1 MKMVRYNDC
10 NCIFRIAVGTI
21 VLILVLFIEGTVTAV
36 AADTEIVYDDGDAEN
51 FLSTGDGY
59 VIKMSSPFYK
69 PFTITTVKIFGYRYG
84 DDSWINLDIWDQDK
98 NTIYHYTAMQSDY
111 FTFDKSWAN
120 INVENVVVDGDF
132 YVFFSTDSHNPNDL
146 NTTGVEVGE
155 DYSLPSEDRSYIAD
169 FSNSVGFYNSLE
181 PSIHGGNWMIRAA
194 VHEGGS
200 IVETDDNNIIVK
212 NDDTSELYGVSD
224 WPMFQHDAAHTGA
237 TDDVVLPPLEMVWVS
252 DTGGSGSGSPSIVAD
267 TVFTHDSHGG
277 VYAVDAK
284 TGVTKWKYATGEII
298 YDSSPT
304 VSENTVYIG
313 TEEHLY
319 AIDATNGYFKWKY
332 KTGHNV
338 GMATVVDG
346 NVYFGARS
354 DLYSIDATTGKDQWK
369 LEGKVGGNEFG
380 PAVVGGVVYMIGFM
394 RSETIS
400 DTIIAINAATGA
412 EIWSCDLEDEASSTP
427 TVVDGIVY
435 IGGND
440 YLYAF
445 DTSNGKEKWKY
456 QVGGVIESSP
466 AVSRGTIYFGSED
479 HFVYAVDTATG
490 KEKWRF
496 KTDGSIQSSP
506 AVSENVLYVCS
517 GVSIDESAI
526 YAFDTATGTLKW
538 KQIINFQTHSAPAI
552 ANGMLYIGVD
562 PNGYNA
568 GVLAFAHSDTAPAFE
583 EVAAIVSQS
592 STSIIDSILGETES
606 QESSLTSDQTS
617 TSLKNSMNWIF
628 LLAVLVVVGAV
639 LFIALKRK
647 GVKEVAT
654 APITSSGSVDIKRGY
669 EILPNRD
676 LRVGIRVTNNTGYS
690 VMNAESILE
699 YPESLFSIKDNI
711 LHNLGNIDNGGTRT
725 ATYILKPMACIH
737 QEKISALITY
747 RDHLGNKQTTR
758 MRPKELH
765 CVFPFLKGIDTTPD
779 EYIRFTESGYHREDG
794 ISFDGVSIDDMI
806 RIIDTTCA
814 QRLKQIGE
822 ATTVDGGKIIYLAG
836 ESLGEKATYLLT
848 ALVQEYHGLTQII
861 LRAHSD
867 NKPGLV
873 GFLSEITDSIRHLT
887 TSIQSAKEI
896 GVIEKTRVINIID
909 SVVQRTYFGDV
920 GGADVNIK
928 DSVVTRS
935 KIGDD
940 KSGL

>member
-1 MKMVRYNDC
+1 MINS
-10 NCIFRIAVGTI
+10 IFRIAVGTI
-21 VLILVLFIEGTVTAV
+21 VLILVLFIGGTVTA
-36 AADTEIVYDDGDAEN
+36 AATDTEIVYDDGDAES
-51 FLSTGDGY
+51 FRSTGDGY

-84 DDSWINLDIWDQDK
+84 RDSWIKLDIWDQDK
-98 NTIYHYTAMQSDY
+98 NTIYQYTAMQSDY
-111 FTFDKSWAN
+111 FTDEKKSWAN
-120 INVENVVVDGDF
+120 INIDDVVVDGDF
-132 YVFFSTDSHNPNDL
+132 YVFFSTDSHNPNDPD
-146 NTTGVEVGE
+146 TTGVEVGR
-155 DYSLPSEDRSYIAD
+155 DCSLSLDDRSYIAD
-169 FSNSVGFYNSLE
+169 FSNSVGFSNVLK
-181 PSIHGGNWMIRAA
+181 PTIHGSNWMIRAV

-200 IVETDDNNIIVK
+200 IVETNDNSIIVK
-212 NDDTSELYGVSD
+212 NDGTSDLDGVSD
-224 WPMFQHDAAHTGA
+224 WPMFQHDAAQTGA
-237 TDDVVLPPLEMVWVS
+237 TDDVVLPPLELVWLAN
-252 DTGGSGSGSPSIVAD
+252 TGGSRSGSPSIVGD

-277 VYAVDAK
+277 VYAFDAN
-284 TGVTKWKYATGEII
+284 TGVTKWKYDTGETIFV
-298 YDSSPT
+298 SSPT
-304 VSENTVYIG
+304 VSENIVYIG
-313 TEEHLY
+313 TEEYLY

-332 KTGHNV
+332 ETGHSV

-346 NVYFGARS
+346 NVYFGVRS
-354 DLYSIDATTGKDQWK
+354 DLYSIDAATGKNQWK

-380 PAVVGGVVYMIGFM
+380 PAVVDGVVYMIGFM
-394 RSETIS
+394 RSEKIS
-400 DTIIAINAATGA
+400 DTIIAINAATGT

-427 TVVDGIVY
+427 IVVDGIVY
-435 IGGND
+435 VGGND
-440 YLYAF
+440 YLHAF

-456 QVGGVIESSP
+456 QVGSVIKSSP
-466 AVSRGTIYFGSED
+466 AVSRETIYFGSED
-479 HFVYAVDTATG
+479 HFVYAVDVANG

-506 AVSENVLYVCS
+506 AVSGNVLYISS

-526 YAFDTATGTLKW
+526 YAFDTSTGTLKW
-538 KQIINFQTHSAPAI
+538 KQIINFQINSAPAI
-552 ANGMLYIGVD
+552 ANGMLYIGVE
-562 PNGYNA
+562 PSVSNVGL
-568 GVLAFAHSDTAPAFE
+568 LAFAHSDNAPAFK
-583 EVAAIVSQS
+583 EVNAIVSQLD
-592 STSIIDSILGETES
+592 TSIIDSILGETES
-606 QESSLTSDQTS
+606 QESSSTSDQTS
-617 TSLKNSMNWIF
+617 TSLKNSMKWIF

-639 LFIALKRK
+639 LFVVLKRK
-647 GVKEVAT
+647 GMKEVAT
-654 APITSSGSVDIKRGY
+654 TPITSGGSVDIKRGY

-676 LRVGIRVTNNTGYS
+676 LKIGIRVTNNTGYS

-699 YPESLFSIKDNI
+699 YPESLFSIKDNVVY
-711 LHNLGNIDNGGTRT
+711 NLGNIDNGGTRT

-765 CVFPFLKGIDTTPD
+765 CVFPFLKGIDTTSD

-794 ISFDGVSIDDMI
+794 ISFDGVSISDMI
-806 RIIDTTCA
+806 KIIDTTCT

-848 ALVQEYHGLTQII
+848 VLVREYHGLTQII
-861 LRAHSD
+861 LRAYSD

-896 GVIEKTRVINIID
+896 GVIEKTQVINIIN
-909 SVVQRTYFGDV
+909 SVVQRTHFGGV
-920 GGADVNIK
+920 GGADVNVK

-940 KSGL
+940 ESGPV